1 MKLKS
6 IARAAALLCMVA
18 PVLAQEAAPQRVEI
32 TGSSIKRIRE
42 EGALPVQVI
51 SRQDLE
57 RQGIVTAEQVIA
69 SLSING
75 NGLDNLAANADV
87 VSGAARGNNGS
98 SSANLRGQGAAST
111 LVLLN
116 GRRVAAHG
124 LNGGVVDLN
133 SIPMAAVDR
142 IEILKD
148 GASAIYGTDAI
159 GGVINFILRKDF
171 AGLEAQAFTD
181 ITEAGG
187 GNIAR
192 ARLTGGWG
200 NLERDR
206 FNVLVAL
213 SLSATPRAAR
223 RPARLRQHLP
233 ARAAA
238 VGRHPRHAVCHRVRD
253 RLAVQRVEPRQRQQ
267 CRPRHRP
274 HTTGHHAGHQRHQ
287 RARPARWCRLQLDRR
302 HGRLRRSAVGL
313 PGREVGLR
321 LGHRPRRRA
330 AAAGEEHQRLVAR
343 GTLALGE
350 HRLALEFVGG
360 KSESAKSF
368 SANQISSSTSTS
380 SPFYNL
386 AYPSTGASYNAVFN
400 ALVGT
405 FPTIEA
411 NRGRPLA
418 FRWRCMP
425 CGNRA
430 DRHRERHLAPAA
442 VGRRPAGRRLGL
454 PRRDFQRRQHRPVH
468 CWVSGYFYGK
478 EFAALLNTGVLNP
491 FLPAGQSQT
500 PEALAALAAT
510 SANGVTLYG
519 GKYTLQQADAVATG
533 PLFKLPAGDAMAAV
547 GLDMRTEKY
556 RFNGNETD
564 LETQRRIFNAP
575 FDSINSLDTVKRDVK
590 AVFTEVMLPVT
601 KNMEVTL
608 AARYDDYTGFG
619 STTNPK
625 VSLRCSRWP
634 AGAARLVQHG
644 LPRAHL
650 QPAVL
655 RHHRVHLQRQGP
667 GRPGALRQ
675 RQGRPGGAGLRV
687 DHPGDLHRRQA
698 ELGPEESKQW
708 TGGFV
713 WAPSADFSIGADWWS
728 IRRTAPSRH

>member
-213 SLSATPRAAR
+213 SLSDAK
-223 RPARLRQHLP
+223 
-233 ARAAA
+233 
-238 VGRHPRHAVCHRVRD
+238 
-253 RLAVQRVEPRQRQQ
+253 
-267 CRPRHRP
+267 
-274 HTTGHHAGHQRHQ
+274 
-287 RARPARWCRLQLDRR
+287 
-302 HGRLRRSAVGL
+302 
-313 PGREVGLR
+313 GLR
-321 LGHRPRRRA
+321 GDERDFVNTFQPSRGLS
-330 AAAGEEHQRLVAR
+330 VDTR
-343 GTLALGE
+343 GTPFATVFAIGSLYSALS
-350 HRLALEFVGG
+350 RDNV
-360 KSESAKSF
+360 
-368 SANQISSSTSTS
+368 N
-380 SPFYNL
+380 N
-386 AYPSTGASYNAVFN
+386 
-400 ALVGT
+400 
-405 FPTIEA
+405 
-411 NRGRPLA
+411 
-418 FRWRCMP
+418 
-425 CGNRA
+425 
-430 DRHRERHLAPAA
+430 
-442 VGRRPAGRRLGL
+442 AGRGAG
-454 PRRDFQRRQHRPVH
+454 PIQPGTTQAMN
-468 CWVSGYFYGK
+468 GI
-478 EFAALLNTGVLNP
+478 NVL
-491 FLPAGQSQT
+491 
-500 PEALAALAAT
+500 
-510 SANGVTLYG
+510 
-519 GKYTLQQADAVATG
+519 
-533 PLFKLPAGDAMAAV
+533 
-547 GLDMRTEKY
+547 
-556 RFNGNETD
+556 D
-564 LETQRRIFNAP
+564 L
-575 FDSINSLDTVKRDVK
+575 
-590 AVFTEVMLPVT
+590 
-601 KNMEVTL
+601 
-608 AARYDDYTGFG
+608 
-619 STTNPK
+619 
-625 VSLRCSRWP
+625 
-634 AGAARLVQHG
+634 
-644 LPRAHL
+644 
-650 QPAVL
+650 
-655 RHHRVHLQRQGP
+655 
-667 GRPGALRQ
+667 
-675 RQGRPGGAGLRV
+675 PGGAGCNSIDGMGAYDEVLWASPAAKWGA
-687 DHPGDLHRRQA
+687 PGTPA
-698 ELGPEESKQW
+698 
-708 TGGFV
+708 
-713 WAPSADFSIGADWWS
+713 APPCCS
-728 IRRTAPSRH
+728 SR